1 MLTLSYKHEGL
12 IVCFQLVMIR
22 ILFDG
27 IFLPAYEADHCSLS
41 FDVQQ
46 TVVGAKPVVW
56 VSRL

>member
-1 MLTLSYKHEGL
+1 
-12 IVCFQLVMIR
+12 MIR